1 MQHLADSRRAEQPWS
16 YDDWQREIAAAFLAA
31 RPDPPPV
38 VLFLDDEEAHRLWP
52 SLQRPGRDLGAAVSE
67 AMSWGRPDR
76 LFDPI
81 AAEVGHWYR
90 GPADQ
95 PPPCLPVLAA
105 SVLAASRMIHDHHG
119 PMHAY
124 YLRLAQLLRPEA
136 NAETVRIQ
144 LAQTYGA
151 VAAMWRVLHE
161 WISARSDLVGIST
174 IRSHHHYTQIGYPLS
189 QALARSSDR
198 QRLTSFF
205 HAARVQTLGVP
216 DPPRLLGYLRVWASR
231 PRGLSPQFLRAL
243 RHTSVETL
251 LSGLVHRLATDWDGH
266 VRAAGGRRRLE
277 LRAAVDIDSWSC
289 YWTVREV
296 HGIDED
302 TLTLPDGGILRL
314 SRADYGRLYRLEG
327 ELPAVARGL
336 ADGLTAIGTQYVVEC
351 PQRDV
356 IVLREDPHTGHWIS
370 EPSLEPFDE
379 HLLAVRP
386 SRQAEMEA
394 ALATAGDPG
403 WRVLR
408 QPPDRTL
415 LPGWVIYRH
424 VTLSNPKTFELAAS
438 ALSPGLAWSLR
449 PDPPPR
455 PRLVEGLPVAGRLG
469 SGHYLVGG
477 EPDLLL
483 PVGAEPREVEASLD
497 GVAQS
502 PPFHATGFPIPL
514 RGHELAP
521 GRHEILA
528 DGARLVFHLHERS
541 PTPAL
546 EGPGPTPGTL
556 GPGITGQRSV
566 PAPEEE
572 PCPHLVRRGTG
583 EAWILDS
590 RGAARRLEEQA
601 RPAWMASRG
610 MPESCYYEVLPGPGD
625 SWLVEIRRG
634 NCRPP
639 RRLQL
644 LPPKFSSL
652 DSESAALWQQLDRAT
667 SGSTD
672 ALWQGYL
679 TAWRTWAAH
688 GR

>member
-1 MQHLADSRRAEQPWS
+1 MRVQHLADSRGAEGPWS
-16 YDDWQREIAAAFLAA
+16 YGDWQREIAAAFLAV

-38 VLFLDDEEAHRLWP
+38 VLFLDDDEAHRLWP
-52 SLQRPGRDLGAAVSE
+52 SLQRPGEDLGAVVSA

-76 LFDPI
+76 LFDPVTV
-81 AAEVGHWYR
+81 EVGRWRR

-105 SVLAASRMIHDHHG
+105 SVLAASRMIHDQHG

-136 NAETVRIQ
+136 NAETVRFQ
-144 LAQTYGA
+144 LAQTYSA

-161 WISARSDLVGIST
+161 WISARSELVGIST
-174 IRSHHHYTQIGYPLS
+174 IRGHPHYTQIGYPLS

-216 DPPRLLGYLRVWASR
+216 DPPLLLGYLRVWTSR
-231 PRGLSPQFLRAL
+231 PRGFSPQFLRAL
-243 RHTSVETL
+243 RDASVETFL
-251 LSGLVHRLATDWDGH
+251 GQLVHRLATDWDGH
-266 VRAAGGRRRLE
+266 VRSTGGRRRLE

-296 HGIDED
+296 DGIDED

-314 SRADYGRLYRLEG
+314 SRPDYGRLYRLEG
-327 ELPAVARGL
+327 ELPAVDRGL
-336 ADGLTAIGTQYVVEC
+336 ANGLTAIGTQCVVEC
-351 PQRDV
+351 SQRDV

-379 HLLAVRP
+379 HLLVVRP

-403 WRVLR
+403 WRALR

-415 LPGWVIYRH
+415 LPGWVIYRN
-424 VTLSNPKTFELAAS
+424 VTLTNPTTFELAAS
-438 ALSPGLAWSLR
+438 ALSPELAQSLR

-469 SGHYLVGG
+469 RGHYLIGG

-502 PPFHATGFPIPL
+502 
-514 RGHELAP
+514 
-521 GRHEILA
+521 
-528 DGARLVFHLHERS
+528 
-541 PTPAL
+541 
-546 EGPGPTPGTL
+546 
-556 GPGITGQRSV
+556 
-566 PAPEEE
+566 
-572 PCPHLVRRGTG
+572 RRF
-583 EAWILDS
+583 
-590 RGAARRLEEQA
+590 
-601 RPAWMASRG
+601 
-610 MPESCYYEVLPGPGD
+610 
-625 SWLVEIRRG
+625 
-634 NCRPP
+634 RPP
-639 RRLQL
+639 GSPSRSEDRSGPR
-644 LPPKFSSL
+644 PP
-652 DSESAALWQQLDRAT
+652 
-667 SGSTD
+667 
-672 ALWQGYL
+672 
-679 TAWRTWAAH
+679 
-688 GR
+688 